1 MARQEINIFGT
12 SFLDLLSG
20 ALAAVIIL
28 FVIVPKMTRENA
40 DLLRKVEEIQVIA
53 ADVDDLL
60 DKIKNSVPREVL
72 ESLEDEMNDLK
83 SKLEELQHKLQ
94 ELEEEVK
101 RVSDERDRWKETAAK
116 QREEL
121 EELQARLAAAEAR
134 AKEAEEKSRTANTV
148 EKTLGVFAQF
158 GILCKWSETEADVDM
173 GVQRFSARP
182 EQCWRMYPSKKWGIL
197 GEDVRERRAGEEER
211 FELFYVPQIYADEYT
226 FWVNVFEQSAGA
238 AANVSCILIF
248 HPGKP
253 DEKRREI
260 GPVYVT
266 KGRIKCIASFR
277 LSESGFE
284 LIGHREP
291 VWGDGKVIK

>member
-40 DLLRKVEEIQVIA
+40 DLLHKVEEIQVIA
-53 ADVDDLL
+53 VDVGDLL
-60 DKIKNSVPREVL
+60 DKIKNTVSQEVL
-72 ESLEDEMNDLK
+72 ESLKDEMNDLK
-83 SKLEELQHKLQ
+83 SKMGELQHKLE
-94 ELEEEVK
+94 ELEDEV
-101 RVSDERDRWKETAAK
+101 RQASDERDRWKDIAEK
-116 QREEL
+116 QREKL
-121 EELQARLAAAEAR
+121 EELQVRLAAAEIQ

-158 GILCKWSETEADVDM
+158 GILCKWSETETDVDM
-173 GVQRFSARP
+173 GVQRFGVRP

-197 GEDVRERRAGEEER
+197 GEDVRERSAREKER

-226 FWVNVFEQSAGA
+226 FWVNVFEQSAGV
-238 AANVSCILIF
+238 AANISCVLIF

-253 DEKRREI
+253 DEEKKEI

-266 KGRIKCIASFR
+266 KGRIKCVASFR
-277 LSESGFE
+277 LSESGLE

-291 VWGDGKVIK
+291 VWGNGKVIK